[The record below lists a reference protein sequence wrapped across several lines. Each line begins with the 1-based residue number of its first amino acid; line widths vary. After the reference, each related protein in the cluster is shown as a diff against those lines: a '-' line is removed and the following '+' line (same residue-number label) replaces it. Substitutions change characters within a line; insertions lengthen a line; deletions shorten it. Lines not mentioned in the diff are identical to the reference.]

1 MQLPFGR
8 KEAPRAKGAG
18 ADDTRSRAAAGS
30 SKGARGAKGTK
41 GARSSARAE
50 RDEGRSIFGAPAL
63 IMGPRLLFIFAV
75 LALCILGMV
84 MIYSASSI
92 TAYSDAN
99 FGNDSTYF
107 FKKQVI
113 WLAIGL
119 AACLVCVF
127 APYRLWADTR
137 VAWALHGMSLLLL
150 IAVAA
155 GLGSTQ
161 LGADR
166 SISIA
171 GFSIQPAEF
180 AKITTLL
187 FLASHLDRMREGSL
201 EFWRGIGICLVVLVI
216 TMLLIYKQ
224 PDLGTAMILF
234 VGVLALMI
242 LYGFPAWVIAAAVGL
257 VVLYFVAVS
266 FLQPYHLDRITTFL
280 DPWADAQDSGY
291 QSVQGFLAFGS
302 GGIFGTGLGLSRQK
316 YNYLPYA
323 YNDFIFAVIG
333 EELGLIGAAGT
344 LLLFALFIYA
354 GLRISHMAPD
364 QYGAVVSGSMT
375 TMIGF
380 QACLNM
386 ACVVGIAPVTGKAL
400 PFISYGGS
408 SLLATM
414 IMVGLILGISRA
426 SRLDIAS
433 ERRRDNLLVMD
444 GGRSAARDRGQEGRT
459 PQPGGLAGLKEQ
471 LAARLGI
478 GGPAGGSVQRGG
490 GYSGSAARGAQH
502 GGYCDDDAPRGS
514 QRGGAYGG
522 ARGTQRSGQSAGGYG
537 STGSSRG
544 SQAGSVY
551 STRGTST
558 RGGGQPGAGN
568 AQRGQQPRSQ
578 RSTQGAQGA
587 RRSSNRGSEL
597 DVELI
602 DIAPRTRG
610 NQPRGQR
617 SGSSARPASSQ
628 PRSSQPRGT
637 QGGNPKG
644 GSSKKQVRY
653 DNRPKTR

>member
-18 ADDTRSRAAAGS
+18 ADDTRSRAAAGG
-30 SKGARGAKGTK
+30 SKGPK
-41 GARSSARAE
+41 GATAGRSSARAG
-50 RDEGRSIFGAPAL
+50 RAEGPSIFGAPAL

-92 TAYSDAN
+92 TAYSDAD

-113 WLAIGL
+113 WLALGL
-119 AACLVCVF
+119 AACLVCAF

-137 VAWALHGMSLLLL
+137 VAWALHGVALLLL

-187 FLASHLDRMREGSL
+187 FLASHLERVREGSL
-201 EFWRGIGICLVVLVI
+201 EFWRGIAICLVVLVI

-364 QYGAVVSGSMT
+364 QYAAVVSGSMT
-375 TMIGF
+375 SMIGF

-414 IMVGLILGISRA
+414 IMVGLILGVSRA

-444 GGRSAARDRGQEGRT
+444 GGRSAARERGQEGRA

-471 LAARLGI
+471 LAARLG
-478 GGPAGGSVQRGG
+478 RGG
-490 GYSGSAARGAQH
+490 QV
-502 GGYCDDDAPRGS
+502 GGYDPRGS
-514 QRGGAYGG
+514 QRGGYYDDA
-522 ARGTQRSGQSAGGYG
+522 ARGSQRGGSYGSARGSQRAGG
-537 STGSSRG
+537 SRG
-544 SQAGSVY
+544 GQAGSVHG
-551 STRGTST
+551 TRGTSA
-558 RGGGQPGAGN
+558 RGGQPGAGG
-568 AQRGQQPRSQ
+568 AQRSQQTRSQ
-578 RSTQGAQGA
+578 RSAQGAQDA
-587 RRSSNRGSEL
+587 RRSRRGGDL
-597 DVELI
+597 DVELV

-610 NQPRGQR
+610 SQPRGQR
-617 SGSSARPASSQ
+617 SGSSGRPASSQ
-628 PRSSQPRGT
+628 PRSSQPRSA
-637 QGGNPKG
+637 QGNGSKG
-644 GSSKKQVRY
+644 GGSKKQVRY
-653 DNRPKTR
+653 DNHPKTR

>member
-18 ADDTRSRAAAGS
+18 ADDTRSRAAAGGS
-30 SKGARGAKGTK
+30 KGGKGSKGARSA
-41 GARSSARAE
+41 ARSE
-50 RDEGRSIFGAPAL
+50 RGEGPSIFGAPAL

-75 LALCILGMV
+75 VALCVLGMV

-119 AACLVCVF
+119 AACLVCAF

-137 VAWALHGMSLLLL
+137 VAWILHGVALLLL

-187 FLASHLDRMREGSL
+187 FLASHLERVREGSL
-201 EFWRGIGICLVVLVI
+201 EFWRGIAICLVVLII

-242 LYGFPAWVIAAAVGL
+242 LYGFPAWVILAAVGI

-364 QYGAVVSGSMT
+364 LYAAVVSGSMT
-375 TMIGF
+375 SMIGF

-444 GGRSAARDRGQEGRT
+444 GGRSAAREHSQEGRASQ
-459 PQPGGLAGLKEQ
+459 QPGGLAGLKDQ
-471 LAARLGI
+471 LSARLGI
-478 GGPAGGSVQRGG
+478 GSPASGSSQRGG
-490 GYSGSAARGAQH
+490 GYGGSAARGAQH
-502 GGYCDDDAPRGS
+502 GGYYDDDAPHGA
-514 QRGGAYGG
+514 QRGGANGG
-522 ARGTQRSGQSAGGYG
+522 ARGTQRSGSARSAQGRDAYG
-537 STGSSRG
+537 NSSG
-544 SQAGSVY
+544 TQGGSVY
-551 STRGTST
+551 STRGTSA
-558 RGGGQPGAGN
+558 RGGGQAGAGS

-578 RSTQGAQGA
+578 RSTKGAQDA
-587 RRSSNRGSEL
+587 RRSSRGSDL

-610 NQPRGQR
+610 SQPRGQR

-637 QGGNPKG
+637 QGSSPKSG
-644 GSSKKQVRY
+644 GSKKQVRY

>member
-18 ADDTRSRAAAGS
+18 ADDTRSRAAAGG
-30 SKGARGAKGTK
+30 SKGPK
-41 GARSSARAE
+41 GATAGRSSARAG
-50 RDEGRSIFGAPAL
+50 RAEGPSIFGAPAL

-242 LYGFPAWVIAAAVGL
+242 LYGFPAWVILGAVGI

-364 QYGAVVSGSMT
+364 QYAAVVSGSMT
-375 TMIGF
+375 SMIGF

-414 IMVGLILGISRA
+414 IMVGLILGVSRA

-444 GGRSAARDRGQEGRT
+444 GGRSAASERGQEGRA

-471 LAARLGI
+471 LAARLG
-478 GGPAGGSVQRGG
+478 RGG
-490 GYSGSAARGAQH
+490 QV
-502 GGYCDDDAPRGS
+502 GGYDPRGS
-514 QRGGAYGG
+514 QRGG
-522 ARGTQRSGQSAGGYG
+522 SYG
-537 STGSSRG
+537 SAAAANAPAAPAAARQAACTAPAAPAPA
-544 SQAGSVY
+544 AGSPVQAAP
-551 STRGTST
+551 SAASRRAASAAPRARRTLAAADVAVTST
-558 RGGGQPGAGN
+558 SSSSTSPPAPAAASPAASAAAAPAARPLPSPA
-568 AQRGQQPRSQ
+568 ARS
-578 RSTQGAQGA
+578 RA
-587 RRSSNRGSEL
+587 
-597 DVELI
+597 
-602 DIAPRTRG
+602 APRVTA
-610 NQPRGQR
+610 PRAAQKSR
-617 SGSSARPASSQ
+617 SATTTTPKPAS
-628 PRSSQPRGT
+628 
-637 QGGNPKG
+637 K
-644 GSSKKQVRY
+644 
-653 DNRPKTR
+653 